1 MVSFI
6 QMELTEKSG
15 WRWGDVGGW
24 KVKVLGLV
32 VKWLIRQLNWTKGC
46 PESCRTL
53 VLVGSVR
60 VSLEETSI

>member
-1 MVSFI
+1 MSFI

-15 WRWGDVGGW
+15 WRWGDVGEW
-24 KVKVLGLV
+24 KVKVLGVV

-46 PESCRTL
+46 SESCRTL
-53 VLVGSVR
+53 VLVVSVR